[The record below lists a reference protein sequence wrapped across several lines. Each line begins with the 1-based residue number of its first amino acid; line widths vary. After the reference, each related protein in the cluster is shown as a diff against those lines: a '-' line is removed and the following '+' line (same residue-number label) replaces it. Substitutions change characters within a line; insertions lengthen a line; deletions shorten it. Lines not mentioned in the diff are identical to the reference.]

1 MLSGCQSGV
10 TESAMLFRKVAI
22 IGVGLIGGSLG
33 AAIKARRLA
42 ERVAGIGHRV
52 ESLEQALKLGQI
64 DEFTLNAPAGVA
76 GADLVVIAT
85 PVRLIAEKAREIA
98 GSLAPHCIVTDVGST
113 KGAVAKQL
121 DLLLTGKAR
130 YVGSHP
136 MAGSDKRGAENAAEG
151 LFAGALCILTPT
163 PQTDLDAQHR
173 IGELWRAVGART
185 ATMAPDEHDRRV
197 ALASH
202 LLHVSAAC
210 LVNVQTSGSLEC
222 AASGFADTTRIAG
235 SDARLWRDICLDNAA
250 EIVAAIDKFR
260 DELASIRMLIE
271 QGDDRKLFEKLDCAA
286 RKRHEWKGP
295 PGHRGPGG
303 AS

>member
-1 MLSGCQSGV
+1 
-10 TESAMLFRKVAI
+10 MLFRKVAI

-33 AAIKARRLA
+33 AAIKDRRLA
-42 ERVAGIGHRV
+42 ESVAGIGHRA

-64 DEFTLNAPAGVA
+64 DTFTLSAPEGVA

-98 GSLAPHCIVTDVGST
+98 DSLAPHCIVIDVGST
-113 KGAVAKQL
+113 KGAVTRQL
-121 DLLLTGKAR
+121 DSLLAGKAR

-136 MAGSDKRGAENAAEG
+136 MAGSDKRGAASAAKG

-163 PQTDLDAQHR
+163 PRTDSDALR
-173 IGELWRAVGART
+173 RVDEIWRAVGART
-185 ATMAPDEHDRRV
+185 VAMAPDEHDRRV

-210 LVNVQTSGSLEC
+210 LVNVQTAGSLEC

-235 SDARLWRDICLDNAA
+235 SDAQLWRDICLDNAA
-250 EIVAAIDKFR
+250 EIAAGIDKLR
-260 DELASIRMLIE
+260 DELAALRSLIE
-271 QGDDRKLFEKLDCAA
+271 QGDGRRLFEKLDLAA
-286 RKRHEWKGP
+286 RKRREWKGP
-295 PGHRGPGG
+295 AGHSGPGG